1 MWRPRPLSCGD
12 SRSASDVN
20 LQPLGASVKVF
31 GAVPESASITDID
44 KAINALLPSLVE
56 FTEFEGADRAV
67 PRSAWLDLIDEPLP
81 QTGAGLE
88 EVLRLL
94 KDVVVKRGLR
104 TGHPG
109 FSGWVTTTPTTIGV
123 VADLAQTVASAQ
135 RWWVHPGNY
144 IDSMAVEWMIELLG
158 FPKTFVGQFT
168 SGGSTANLVGLGA
181 ARQHA
186 GEQLGI
192 DAAHDGVSAIPSPR
206 IYTSVQVHHVMGR
219 SLGILGLGRG
229 NVRSI
234 PLASNRR
241 IDLDMLRTTIEQ
253 DIAAGATPIAVV
265 GNAGDVNTGVVDPLG
280 PMAAVARE
288 FGIWFH
294 VDGAYGGFGLLDE
307 RVRDLYGDP
316 GEYDSFAV
324 DPHKWL
330 AAPVGTGL
338 VICRDGDLLGRSF
351 AVETGAYDREFEH
364 QDFDEREPESLWES
378 MGRGTPDWG
387 VDFSTPSRGI
397 AVWAILK
404 EIGAAGVRERIV
416 RHNDCARLVADRA
429 TESEELELMADPEL
443 SIACF
448 RYLREG
454 LSGTDLDQF
463 NERILE
469 ELRRRG
475 SSLPSGTWLDGRFAI
490 RPCFI
495 NPRSGLDDAARLVD
509 EVIEIG
515 RTLSR

>member
-1 MWRPRPLSCGD
+1 M
-12 SRSASDVN
+12 
-20 LQPLGASVKVF
+20 
-31 GAVPESASITDID
+31 ID
-44 KAINALLPSLVE
+44 
-56 FTEFEGADRAV
+56 
-67 PRSAWLDLIDEPLP
+67 
-81 QTGAGLE
+81 
-88 EVLRLL
+88 
-94 KDVVVKRGLR
+94 
-104 TGHPG
+104 
-109 FSGWVTTTPTTIGV
+109 
-123 VADLAQTVASAQ
+123 
-135 RWWVHPGNY
+135 
-144 IDSMAVEWMIELLG
+144 LLG
-158 FPKTFVGQFT
+158 FPKGFVGQFT

-186 GEQLGI
+186 GERLGI
-192 DAAHDGVSAIPSPR
+192 DAANDGVSAIPSPR

-219 SLGILGLGRG
+219 SLGVLGLGRA

-234 PLASNRR
+234 PLAADHR
-241 IDLDMLRTTIEQ
+241 IDLELLRSTIEQ

-280 PMAAVARE
+280 PMAALARE
-288 FGIWFH
+288 FGVWFH
-294 VDGAYGGFGLLDE
+294 VDGAYGGFGILDE

-316 GEYDSFAV
+316 EEYDSFAV

-338 VICRDGDLLGRSF
+338 VVCRDGELLGRSF
-351 AVETGAYDREFEH
+351 AVETGAYDREREH
-364 QDFDEREPESLWES
+364 QDFEEHEPESPWES
-378 MGRGTPDWG
+378 TGHGTPDWG

-404 EIGAAGVRERIV
+404 EIGAVGVRERIV

-429 TESEELELMADPEL
+429 AASPELELMAEPVL

-448 RYLREG
+448 RYQSEG
-454 LSGTDLDQF
+454 LSEEHLNQLNEQILD
-463 NERILE
+463 

-495 NPRSGLDDAARLVD
+495 NPRSGIEDAERLVD

-515 RTLSR
+515 RALNR

>member
-1 MWRPRPLSCGD
+1 MPD
-12 SRSASDVN
+12 SAST
-20 LQPLGASVKVF
+20 
-31 GAVPESASITDID
+31 TDIGE
-44 KAINALLPSLVE
+44 AIKALLPSLVE
-56 FTEFEGADRAV
+56 FTQFEGADQAI
-67 PRSAWLDLIDEPLP
+67 PRSEWLDLIDEPLP
-81 QTGAGLE
+81 PVGAGSE

-94 KDVVVKRGLR
+94 SDVVVRRGLR

-109 FSGWVTTTPTTIGV
+109 FSGWVTTTPTNMGV

-168 SGGSTANLVGLGA
+168 SGGSTANLIGLGA

-186 GEQLGI
+186 GERIGI
-192 DAAHDGVSAIPSPR
+192 DAAHDGVSSIPNPR

-219 SLGILGLGRG
+219 SLGVLGLGRA

-234 PLASNRR
+234 PLASDRR
-241 IDLDMLRTTIEQ
+241 IDLDVLRATLER
-253 DIAAGATPIAVV
+253 DVEAGATPIAIV
-265 GNAGDVNTGVVDPLG
+265 GNAGDVNTGIVDPLG
-280 PMAAVARE
+280 PMAALARE
-288 FGIWFH
+288 FDVWFH

-307 RVRDLYGDP
+307 RVRDRFGDP

-351 AVETGAYDREFEH
+351 AIETGAYDREREHTDFE
-364 QDFDEREPESLWES
+364 EREPESPWES
-378 MGRGTPDWG
+378 TGRGTPDWG

-404 EIGAAGVRERIV
+404 EIGAAGVRDRIV
-416 RHNDCARLVADRA
+416 RHNDCARLVAERA
-429 TESEELELMADPEL
+429 SASEELELMADPEL

-448 RYLREG
+448 RYVPEG
-454 LSGTDLDQF
+454 QSGTDLDEF
-463 NERILE
+463 NQQILD

-475 SSLPSGTWLDGRFAI
+475 SSLPSGTWLDGGFAI

-495 NPRSGLDDAARLVD
+495 NPRSGLEDAARLVD

-515 RTLSR
+515 RTLSRG